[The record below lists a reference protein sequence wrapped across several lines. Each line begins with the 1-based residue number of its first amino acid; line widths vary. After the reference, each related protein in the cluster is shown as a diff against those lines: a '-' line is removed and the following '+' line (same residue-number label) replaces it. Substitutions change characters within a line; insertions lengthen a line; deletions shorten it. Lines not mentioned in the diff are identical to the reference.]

1 MCLFFCASNPLNLNC
16 IRCKIKESQ
25 LLRLMFSVCL
35 SKTGLSLEWFHK
47 QISFFFFLW
56 LLNAAALNR
65 NMGFMPIFS
74 FLLLSTIKKIC
85 FPFGIKILLQPWV
98 RLKDCGCHVVA
109 FQTHEEEEKRGREAV
124 FHCMTVQIVSGE

>member
-25 LLRLMFSVCL
+25 LLRLMFSVCCQ
-35 SKTGLSLEWFHK
+35 K
-47 QISFFFFLW
+47 QVCPWNGFTNKFPFFFFLW
-56 LLNAAALNR
+56 FFNAAALNR